1 MVLPSSTEIWG
12 KSVMGVQSP
21 DLTSKLTDRHQDDY
35 FINIIVVL
43 LLTSSENFEIILGSM
58 QPLGGGDK
66 RDLIKKCSFKKK

>member
-1 MVLPSSTEIWG
+1 
-12 KSVMGVQSP
+12 MGVQSP

-58 QPLGGGDK
+58 QPLGGGGVK
-66 RDLIKKCSFKKK
+66 RPKSKSVHSKKSEASFFNSPYSCKP